1 MMKVL
6 GPVLYLLAG
15 LVIGIIV
22 FHQFQQSRPVSPTM
36 DDSARMNNA
45 YAQQVRY
52 DGLIQDELEI
62 TRRNAITEAVDKVS
76 PAVVSVNVTKIREFV
91 QRNPFYVDPFFREL
105 FPELFSDRRYQQY
118 VPSVGSGFII
128 SPEGHILTN
137 EHVVENATEIIVAMG
152 DAQEVKAEIIGTDP
166 IVDVALLKIEGD
178 NFPYVHLGDSDN
190 LIIGEWAIALGN
202 PFGLFVKSKPTVTV
216 GVISA
221 VDRDFSRQ
229 QGRIFED
236 MIQTDAS
243 INPGNSGGPLCN
255 AMGEVIGINTFIYTE
270 TRGSVG
276 IGFAIPI
283 NRVKRI
289 VEDLKTQGIVDR
301 NIWIG
306 LYVSN
311 LSRFLV
317 RQLNYPSTEGVYV
330 VRIDKGSPAEKAGIK
345 LGDIITR
352 INDRDIRNDKEAE
365 AVILSA
371 DLKVGDELKIRIWR
385 DDKYRD
391 VRLVLARRS

>member
-1 MMKVL
+1 MKKVF

-15 LVIGIIV
+15 LVIGIII
-22 FHQFQQSRPVSPTM
+22 FSQLQKSSPVSPPM

-45 YAQQVRY
+45 FAQPVRY
-52 DGLIQDELEI
+52 DEAIQDELEI
-62 TRRNAITEAVDKVS
+62 TRRNAITEAVAKVS
-76 PAVVSVNVTKIREFV
+76 PAVVSVNVTKIREVV

-118 VPSVGSGFII
+118 VSSVGSGFII

-152 DAQEVKAEIIGTDP
+152 DAQEMKAEIIGTDP
-166 IVDVALLKIEGD
+166 LVDVALLKIEGD

-229 QGRIFED
+229 QGRVFED

-255 AMGEVIGINTFIYTE
+255 ALGEVIGINTFIYTE
-270 TRGSVG
+270 TRGSIG

-283 NRVKRI
+283 NRVKR
-289 VEDLKTQGIVDR
+289 VVGDLKVQGTVDR

-317 RQLNYPSTEGVYV
+317 RQLNFPSTAGVYV

-365 AVILSA
+365 AVILST
-371 DLKVGDELKIRIWR
+371 DLKVGDELNIRIWR
-385 DDKYRD
+385 DGKFRD
-391 VRLVLARRS
+391 VRLVLERRR

>member
-22 FHQFQQSRPVSPTM
+22 FHQFQQFRPVSPTT
-36 DDSARMNNA
+36 DDSVRMSNA

-52 DGLIQDELEI
+52 DELIQSEPEVS
-62 TRRNAITEAVDKVS
+62 RRNAITEAVDKVS

-118 VPSVGSGFII
+118 VSSVGSGFII

-137 EHVVENATEIIVAMG
+137 EHVVENATEIIIAMG
-152 DAQEVKAEIIGTDP
+152 DAQELKADIIGTDP
-166 IVDVALLKIEGD
+166 ITDVALLKIEGK

-229 QGRIFED
+229 QGRVFED

-255 AMGEVIGINTFIYTE
+255 ALGEVIGINTFIYTE

-289 VEDLKTQGIVDR
+289 IEDLKTQGIVDR

-311 LSRFLV
+311 LSRFLIS
-317 RQLNYPSTEGVYV
+317 QLNYPSTEGVYV

-365 AVILSA
+365 AVILST
-371 DLKVGDELKIRIWR
+371 DLKVGDVLNIRIWR
-385 DDKYRD
+385 DGKYKD
-391 VRLVLARRS
+391 VRLVLERRR